1 MPKISVGRDDEDF
14 EEHGLKGTGIIGRH
28 LVGENEEAH
37 MANPIYFDLARPH
50 VMGIF
55 GKRGTGKSYSMGTI
69 AEELHSADI
78 SDNLSTIIIDPMGIY
93 WSMKRP
99 NERAAGELEG
109 WDLNPDTFDA
119 KVYIPKG
126 KVQDFEER
134 EMPYDDTFTLNP
146 GQLTS
151 SEWSMAFRLDKNS
164 DVGILLERV
173 ISELTDEYGTDYN
186 VDDIL
191 TAIKEFDF
199 PKQVKNRLQNRF
211 MNAKDWGIFGEES
224 SLDKFTRRGELSIVD
239 VSVFGEMGSG
249 WSVRALVVGIL
260 GKRILRQRMTARRI
274 EEIDEMEGINENEM
288 PITWMLIDE
297 AHEFLP
303 AEGKTAATHPLMRWV
318 KIGREPGVSLV
329 LATQQ
334 PAKLNPNALSQC
346 DIVLSHRL
354 TAKADIDALGEI
366 MHTYMRHDIQHYID
380 ALPDAAGTGL
390 LLDDNS
396 ERIYPVQMRP
406 RKSWHAGGTP
416 DAFDD

>member
-1 MPKISVGRDDEDF
+1 MPKINVGRDEKDF
-14 EEHGLKGTGIIGRH
+14 EEHGLKGTGVIGKH

-37 MANPIYFDLARPH
+37 KANPIHFDLARPH

-55 GKRGTGKSYSMGTI
+55 GKRGTGKSYSMGII
-69 AEELHSADI
+69 AEELQAADI
-78 SDNLSTIIIDPMGIY
+78 GENLSTIIVDPMGIY

-99 NERAAGELEG
+99 NERAAGLLER
-109 WDLNPDTFDA
+109 WDLNPDTFEA
-119 KVYIPKG
+119 KVYIPEG

-134 EMPYDDTFTLNP
+134 DMPYDDTFTLNA
-146 GQLTS
+146 GELTS
-151 SEWSMAFRLDKNS
+151 AEWSMSFNLDRNS
-164 DVGILLERV
+164 EAGILLERV
-173 ISELTDEYGTDYN
+173 ISELTDEYGDGYGI
-186 VDDIL
+186 DAIL
-191 TAIKEFDF
+191 QVIEQFDF
-199 PKQVKNRLQNRF
+199 PDNVKNRLKNRF
-211 MNAKDWGIFGEES
+211 MSAKDWGIFGEES
-224 SLDKFTRRGELSIVD
+224 SLEKFTKRGELSILD

-249 WSVRALVVGIL
+249 WSVRALVVGLL

-274 EEIDEMEGINENEM
+274 EEIDEMEGLAENEM
-288 PITWMLIDE
+288 PIVWMLIDE

-303 AEGKTAATHPLMRWV
+303 AEGQTAASHPLMRWV

-334 PAKLNPNALSQC
+334 PAKLNPDALSQC
-346 DIVLSHRL
+346 DIILSHRL
-354 TAKADIDALGEI
+354 TSRQDIEALGNI

-380 ALPDAAGTGL
+380 ALPDQKGVGL

-416 DAFDD
+416 DAFND

>member
-14 EEHGLKGTGIIGRH
+14 EQHGLKGTGVIGKH

-37 MANPIYFDLARPH
+37 TANTIHFDLARPH

-69 AEELHSADI
+69 AEELQSADI
-78 SDNLSTIIIDPMGIY
+78 SNNLSTIIIDSMGIY

-99 NERAAGELEG
+99 NDRAATMLEG
-109 WDLNPDTFDA
+109 WDLEPDVFDA
-119 KVYIPKG
+119 KVYIPEG
-126 KVQDFEER
+126 KVDDFDER
-134 EMPYDDTFTLNP
+134 EMPYDETFTLNP
-146 GQLTS
+146 GELSSTEWAMSFKIDMTS
-151 SEWSMAFRLDKNS
+151 DAGL
-164 DVGILLERV
+164 LLERV
-173 ISELTDEYGTDYN
+173 ISKLTERKEDEYDI
-186 VDDIL
+186 DDI
-191 TAIKEFDF
+191 ISVINSHDF
-199 PKQVKNRLQNRF
+199 EESVKRRLENSF
-211 MNAKDWGIFGEES
+211 MNAKKWGIFGEES
-224 SLDKFTRRGELSIVD
+224 SLSQFTERGELSVID
-239 VSVFGEMGSG
+239 VSVFGEMSGG

-260 GKRILRQRMTARRI
+260 AKRLLRQRMTARRI
-274 EEIDEMEGINENEM
+274 EEIDEMEGINQNEM

-303 AEGKTAATHPLMRWV
+303 NDGKTAASHPLMRWV

-334 PAKLNPNALSQC
+334 PAKLNADALSQC
-346 DIVLSHRL
+346 DIILSHRL
-354 TAKADIDALGEI
+354 TSKQDIDALGEI
-366 MHTYMRHDIQHYID
+366 MHTYMRHDINHYID
-380 ALPDAAGTGL
+380 ALPDSKGTGL

-416 DAFDD
+416 DAFED